1 MSDKLEIQHGRY
13 RMVVEIDNWAGVAN
27 GTDKVGFLE
36 VGEQSSMSSRIERAT
51 GIMLSKENL
60 SELINFLK
68 PFGDAELDRMSSG
81 GQADPPINL
90 HKRLELY
97 GERPEDLT

>member
-36 VGEQSSMSSRIERAT
+36 VGEQSPKSSRLVRAAW
-51 GIMLSKENL
+51 IMLSKENL

-68 PFGDAELDRMSSG
+68 SYLA
-81 GQADPPINL
+81 
-90 HKRLELY
+90 
-97 GERPEDLT
+97 TT

>member
-1 MSDKLEIQHGRY
+1 MSDKLEIQHGFY
-13 RMVVEIDNWAGVAN
+13 RLVVEIDNWAGVAN

-36 VGEQSSMSSRIERAT
+36 VFELGGGEHERAT

-68 PFGDAELDRMSSG
+68 SYLA
-81 GQADPPINL
+81 
-90 HKRLELY
+90 
-97 GERPEDLT
+97 TT